1 MSFNSKQLKATL
13 PTGNRRTLP
22 QRDRQTAKKW
32 QKRVCVWWLRLVVL
46 IVYATRSL
54 ISLSWRSL
62 TAQAKGPF

>member
-32 QKRVCVWWLRLVVL
+32 QKRVCVWWLRL
-46 IVYATRSL
+46 
-54 ISLSWRSL
+54 
-62 TAQAKGPF
+62 